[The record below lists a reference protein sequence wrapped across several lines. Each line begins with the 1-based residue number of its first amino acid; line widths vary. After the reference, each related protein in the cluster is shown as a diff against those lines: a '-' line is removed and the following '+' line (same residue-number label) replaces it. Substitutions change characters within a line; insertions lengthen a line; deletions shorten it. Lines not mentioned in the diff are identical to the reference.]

1 MVQIGAVSCGALAP
15 QFAFAYDHPL
25 TQDQVREAYFI
36 GQDPFK
42 VNDFLAPYTQAPPM
56 PNSGLQIATIELGTP
71 YAQVVE
77 VSAQHTVGYTPGDAA
92 ADYNKRGD
100 CIVVSL
106 KVLLTPTYSTDDED
120 FWRGISVGL
129 IQKGKHMGATR
140 VDGQPVYSGDGVG
153 DSELVGANVQIQ
165 FSISGVQSGPVQVE
179 VVPPAGG
186 AWVHA
191 TFDLS
196 GLQ

>member
-1 MVQIGAVSCGALAP
+1 MIQAGAISCSALAP

-25 TQDQVREAYFI
+25 TDDQVREAYFI
-36 GQDPFK
+36 GQDAFK
-42 VNDFLAPYTQAPPM
+42 VSDFLALYTQAPPM
-56 PNSGLQIATIELGTP
+56 PNSGLQIATIELSTP
-71 YAQVVE
+71 YAQVVQ

-92 ADYNKRGD
+92 VDYKKRGD

-129 IQKGKHMGATR
+129 IQRGKHTGATR

-153 DSELVGANVQIQ
+153 DSELVGANVHIQ
-165 FSISGVQSGPVQVE
+165 FSIGGVQSGPLQVE
-179 VVPPAGG
+179 VVPPNGG
-186 AWVHA
+186 APVHA

-196 GLQ
+196 SLQ